1 MAFGLWGLAVG
12 RINFGVACIAG
23 LGIGVVVD
31 DTVHFMSKYLR
42 GLREYGMDP
51 ENAVRYALNSVGK
64 ALWITSVILVL
75 GFGVLTLSSFS
86 FNANMGL
93 LAAITI
99 LFALGADLVLLPPI
113 LILADKNQTPED

>member
-23 LGIGVVVD
+23 LGMGIVVD
-31 DTVHFMSKYLR
+31 DTVHFLNKYLR

-64 ALWITSVILVL
+64 ALWVTSVILVL
-75 GFGVLTLSSFS
+75 GFSVLTLSLFS

-93 LAAITI
+93 LAAVTI
-99 LFALGADLVLLPPI
+99 VFALGADLLLLPPI
-113 LILADKNQTPED
+113 LILADKNRAPKN